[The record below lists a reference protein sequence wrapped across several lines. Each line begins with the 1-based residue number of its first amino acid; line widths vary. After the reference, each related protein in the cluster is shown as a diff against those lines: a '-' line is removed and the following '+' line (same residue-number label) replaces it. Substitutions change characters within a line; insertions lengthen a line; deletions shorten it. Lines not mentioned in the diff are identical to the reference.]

1 MKKCIFCAIVAGE
14 APAYI
19 IYRTTYAM
27 AFLDIYPVSKGHTL
41 IASNYHYRDI
51 LETPDDV
58 LTELVRLAKAIARAQ
73 REALG
78 AEGVRL
84 IQNNG
89 SIAGQE
95 IFHIHFHVIPYYPGT
110 VHSRRLISIEEG
122 NEISKKLSKSL
133 RLD

>member
-1 MKKCIFCAIVAGE
+1 MKKCTFCAIAAGE

-19 IYRTTYAM
+19 VYRTAYAV
-27 AFLDIYPVSKGHTL
+27 AFLDIYPISKGHTL
-41 IASNYHYRDI
+41 IASNHHYRD
-51 LETPDDV
+51 LFETPDDV
-58 LTELVRLAKAIARAQ
+58 LVELARLAKAVARSQ
-73 REALG
+73 REVLG

-95 IFHIHFHVIPYYPGT
+95 IFHIHFHAIPCYPGT
-110 VHSRRLISIEEG
+110 LHGRRAISPEEG
-122 NEISKKLSKSL
+122 NEISKKLAKGL